1 MAIHHDKLAYGKL
14 AAMQEDFSEDALI
27 QMAQAL
33 SAVEEKEYSNAMK
46 KEECNNEKD
55 L

>member
-1 MAIHHDKLAYGKL
+1 MTIHHDKLAYGKL
-14 AAMQEDFSEDALI
+14 AAMKEDFSEDALI

-33 SAVEEKEYSNAMK
+33 SAVEEKERSETPK